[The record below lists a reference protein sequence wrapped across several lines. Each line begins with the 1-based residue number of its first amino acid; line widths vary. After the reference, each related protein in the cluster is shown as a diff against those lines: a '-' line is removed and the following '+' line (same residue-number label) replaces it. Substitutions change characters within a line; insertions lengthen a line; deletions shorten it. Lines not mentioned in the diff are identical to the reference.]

1 MKTVKIFEHWSVF
14 ATCVLV
20 MKFHN
25 IWIFS
30 DCRSFYLA
38 DRHSLVSLRAFL
50 CEQCELELEKSKGLY
65 VYDFFFARHAAFKT
79 NRP

>member
-1 MKTVKIFEHWSVF
+1 MC
-14 ATCVLV
+14 TCDEIHTT
-20 MKFHN
+20 FGYC
-25 IWIFS
+25 S

-65 VYDFFFARHAAFKT
+65 VYDFFQLVTLPFKQI
-79 NRP
+79 RP

>member
-20 MKFHN
+20 MKSQHLD
-25 IWIFS
+25 I
-30 DCRSFYLA
+30 CRSFYLA

-65 VYDFFFARHAAFKT
+65 VYDFFQLVTLPFKQI
-79 NRP
+79 RP